1 MQGGTMEQ
9 DYVDKRRFIR
19 RKFPFTVYI
28 SSSLIPVI
36 STYTQDISE
45 GGIKVTIQKGL
56 KTSSLVDLKVFI
68 KQTVVECQGK
78 IAWVNKRE
86 SQVLEDKTLFDVG
99 IQFENISDEYKTLV
113 ERQVEILSRET
124 DQSKS

>member
-1 MQGGTMEQ
+1 MEQ

-124 DQSKS
+124 AQSKS